1 MVLRIIG
8 LIGLFISVYTGVY
21 VFFGLVTTL
30 VVVGVMSFISIMTV
44 ALAQRHTSLY
54 AQKATRRQWLNSN
67 TYPNDRYGYD
77 SMEEHTPTMFEDPAY
92 SNMEGNIYHSSLD
105 D

>member
-1 MVLRIIG
+1 MVLRIFG
-8 LIGLFISVYTGVY
+8 LIGLLLSVYTGVY

-30 VVVGVMSFISIMTV
+30 VVVGVMSFISIMAV
-44 ALAQRHTSLY
+44 ALTQRHINEY
-54 AQKATRRQWLNSN
+54 AQNTTHRQRSCQ
-67 TYPNDRYGYD
+67 NDDYEYESMTDD
-77 SMEEHTPTMFEDPAY
+77 SLTMFEDPAY